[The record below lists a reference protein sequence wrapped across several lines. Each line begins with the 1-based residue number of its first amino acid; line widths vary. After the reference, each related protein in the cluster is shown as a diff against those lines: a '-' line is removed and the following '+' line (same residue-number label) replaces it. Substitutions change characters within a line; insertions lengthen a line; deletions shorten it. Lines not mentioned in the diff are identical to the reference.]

1 MPFVPA
7 RIDDASAAL
16 RYNASMSLPFTASRP
31 LWMLGCGN
39 MAGAMLT
46 RWLETG
52 LDRGA
57 VTVIDPGLAVA
68 PEGVRLVRAA
78 PDEPP
83 PAALLLGVKP
93 QTFASASLAIEGL
106 AGPDTLVV
114 SIMAGIAGDTLAAR
128 FPGSAVA
135 RLMPNLPVALGKGV
149 AILHLA
155 RGDAAKRA
163 LVDALAAPLGLSLWV
178 DSDAMLDAGSAVS
191 GSGPAFVYRFI
202 DALAQG
208 AEALG
213 FETADAAR
221 LALATVEG
229 AAALAAAASDP
240 PATLAERV
248 ASKGGSTR
256 AGLDT
261 LDGALAPLVE
271 RTLRASAARAAALAR
286 PLD

>member
-1 MPFVPA
+1 MPFT
-7 RIDDASAAL
+7 SA
-16 RYNASMSLPFTASRP
+16 RP
-31 LWMLGCGN
+31 LWLLGCGN
-39 MAGAMLT
+39 MAGAMLA

-52 LDRGA
+52 LDRAA
-57 VTVIDPGLAVA
+57 VTVIDPGLACA
-68 PEGVRLVRAA
+68 PDGVRLLAAA
-78 PDEPP
+78 PDQPP

-93 QTFASASLAIEGL
+93 QTFASDDFDTARL

-114 SIMAGIAGDTLAAR
+114 SIMAGIAGDTLASR
-128 FPGSAVA
+128 FRSSAIV

-155 RGDAAKRA
+155 RGDDHARA

-178 DSDAMLDAGSAVS
+178 ESDAILDAGSAVS

-213 FETADAAR
+213 FAPDIAAR

-229 AAALAAAASDP
+229 AAALAVMASDP
-240 PATLAERV
+240 PAALAERV

-256 AGLDT
+256 AGLDV
-261 LDGALAPLVE
+261 LDAELAPLVARVLE
-271 RTLRASAARAAALAR
+271 ASAARAAALAR

>member
-1 MPFVPA
+1 
-7 RIDDASAAL
+7 
-16 RYNASMSLPFTASRP
+16 
-31 LWMLGCGN
+31 ML
-39 MAGAMLT
+39 A

-52 LDRGA
+52 LDPVA
-57 VTVIDPGLAVA
+57 VTVIDPSLARA
-68 PEGVRLVRAA
+68 PDGVRLLAAA
-78 PDEPP
+78 PDEQP

-93 QTFASASLAIEGL
+93 QTFASADLDTARL

-114 SIMAGIAGDTLAAR
+114 SIMAGIAGDTLASR
-128 FPGSAVA
+128 FRGSAIA

-149 AILHLA
+149 AILHLT
-155 RGDAAKRA
+155 RGDTHTRA

-178 DSDAMLDAGSAVS
+178 ESDAILDAGSAVS

-202 DALAQG
+202 DALAKG

-213 FETADAAR
+213 FAPEDAAR

-229 AAALAAAASDP
+229 AAALAVMASDP

-256 AGLDT
+256 AGLDV
-261 LDGALAPLVE
+261 LDAELAPLVARVLE
-271 RTLRASAARAAALAR
+271 ASAARAAALAR